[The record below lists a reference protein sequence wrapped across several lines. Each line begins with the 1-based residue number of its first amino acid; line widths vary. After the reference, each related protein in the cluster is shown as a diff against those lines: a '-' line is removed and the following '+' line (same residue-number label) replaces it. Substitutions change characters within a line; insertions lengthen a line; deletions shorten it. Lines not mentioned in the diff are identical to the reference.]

1 MVDSLFKPIHEPF
14 HPFSCYAVMTNHDNL
29 RKILIAVED
38 NAYSDHAVTYGL
50 ALARKLQAEVALVHV
65 NEIPAATPYIADP
78 MLNETSFMM
87 PEMISIQEDASNA
100 LFERIKKQA
109 GNDIN
114 LYTYTKLGN
123 PKSEI
128 LATAEEFD
136 ADMIILGTHGRTGF
150 DHFISGSV
158 AESVARKS
166 KCPVLIIPN
175 KEQEDSSED

>member
-1 MVDSLFKPIHEPF
+1 
-14 HPFSCYAVMTNHDNL
+14 MTNADNL
-29 RKILIAVED
+29 KKILIAVED
-38 NAYSDHAVTYGL
+38 TIYSDHAVTYGL
-50 ALARKLQAEVALVHV
+50 TLARRLGAEVALVHV

-100 LFERIKKQA
+100 LFDRIKKQA
-109 GNDIN
+109 GDDLT
-114 LYTYTKLGN
+114 LYTYTKLGS
-123 PKSEI
+123 PKTEI
-128 LATAEEFD
+128 LATAEECN

-175 KEQEDSSED
+175 KDQEESSEE